1 MLRGGLDLAVQ
12 FVVAKRLLPATR
24 QPTGARART
33 FGLTALATAAVVAAA
48 LMPGLSSR
56 IIVVATAL
64 AAFAGLGWTH
74 MLDSD
79 DRSYVRGLVVRASA
93 RFRVA

>member
-1 MLRGGLDLAVQ
+1 VQ
-12 FVVAKRLLPATR
+12 FVVARRLLPDTTK
-24 QPTGARART
+24 QPGARART
-33 FGLTALATAAVVAAA
+33 FGLAGLMTAALVATA

-64 AAFAGLGWTH
+64 AVFAGLGWTH